1 MPTLG
6 KQLLQPES
14 GWKRYNFTQ
23 LPFDFISDKW
33 EVLSYSEAYGGEGL
47 MFPAKISPQSLK
59 FKFYGDR
66 IRILIRAHSS
76 YSPSTTIKIDDIT
89 YSMANNYNCDALF
102 NIIGFEKIFENGN
115 KWREVEIIT
124 GKDGYNYLFNVIL
137 DAIDINKDGFVKLLL
152 FLIKQNDQYYTIKS
166 EFYKNGN
173 YESITELEGKE
184 ILNQTDFG
192 TFGIDDLNL
201 LTKTIDTQ
209 VINGIDKGGLD
220 SGKYFEFGLNN
231 DIKKISNS
239 DKIYSTEIIEDFQ
252 EDNKFNFDG
261 RWQIITGS
269 DSNIKNYLF
278 STPPGSYKSSDLI
291 FKCKC
296 KKIKFKYK
304 LTYTSGHGSYSFT
317 VDEQKLNIDCS
328 NDWRTFE
335 MQFDNDVEHEFKF
348 SLNNDGEYTRLC
360 IDNISILT
368 MTNKQLIQYNNTIY
382 TFDEDSIKLSPS
394 QELNEDNFKV
404 NGFNDATAIS
414 SEQWNKIFPNKKNVK
429 ILMLA
434 NDIEKQQCEMI
445 YNCEPFR
452 PIDKLKKNSDICNI
466 LFKEV

>member
-1 MPTLG
+1 MDLVKIIEKKDEMLYFPEGYEPLI
-6 KQLLQPES
+6 KKPNKFLL
-14 GWKRYNFTQ
+14 
-23 LPFDFISDKW
+23 
-33 EVLSYSEAYGGEGL
+33 
-47 MFPAKISPQSLK
+47 
-59 FKFYGDR
+59 
-66 IRILIRAHSS
+66 
-76 YSPSTTIKIDDIT
+76 
-89 YSMANNYNCDALF
+89 
-102 NIIGFEKIFENGN
+102 
-115 KWREVEIIT
+115 
-124 GKDGYNYLFNVIL
+124 
-137 DAIDINKDGFVKLLL
+137 
-152 FLIKQNDQYYTIKS
+152 KQNDQYYTIKS

-173 YESITELEGKE
+173 YEPIIELEGEE
-184 ILNQTDFG
+184 ILTQADFE
-192 TFGIDDLNL
+192 TYGIDDLNL
-201 LTKTIDTQ
+201 LTKVIDTQ
-209 VINGIDKGGLD
+209 VINGIDRGGLD

-239 DKIYSTEIIEDFQ
+239 DKIYSTEIIEDFE

-261 RWQIITGS
+261 RWQIITDS

-278 STPPGSYKSSDLI
+278 STPPGSYKSSDLT

-348 SLNNDGEYTRLC
+348 SLNNNGEYTRLC
-360 IDNISILT
+360 IDNISIFT

-404 NGFNDATAIS
+404 NGFNDVTAIS

-445 YNCEPFR
+445 YNCEPFK

-466 LFKEV
+466 LFKKV